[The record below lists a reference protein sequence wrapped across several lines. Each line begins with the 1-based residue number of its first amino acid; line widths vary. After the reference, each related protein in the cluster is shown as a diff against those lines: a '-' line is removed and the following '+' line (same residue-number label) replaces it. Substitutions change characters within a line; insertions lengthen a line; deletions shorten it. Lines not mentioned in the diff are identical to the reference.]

1 MKFGSDRRTTTKQGL
16 TVVLVSHSMEDIARL
31 VDRLIIMYQGQ
42 VVATGGSHGSYSS
55 KLMSLKNWAWAFPP
69 DHRVHAPIAPGLP
82 PPGEHRHFDCG

>member
-42 VVATGGSHGSYSS
+42 VVATGEPRKLFQQADELKELGLGIPPRSPSS
-55 KLMSLKNWAWAFPP
+55 CANCTRTA
-69 DHRVHAPIAPGLP
+69 